1 MNKEAIDGLKTEEE
15 VKMEIDDF
23 KKSIRHL
30 EIELD
35 YEESR
40 RKTNLVY
47 IRKLEKEINDK
58 YEKLDTLY
66 EAN

>member
-1 MNKEAIDGLKTEEE
+1 MNKEAIDGLKAEEE
-15 VKMEIDDF
+15 VKMEIDDL

-40 RKTNLVY
+40 RKTNLLY